1 MRRSDFMSA
10 KTNKVWLISVSLIV
24 FAVIVLNNLVLGDW
38 GDLTGGFGN
47 LIKFWNT
54 ELWPPKWSLIFEA
67 QSEPPNCKVDIGFFC
82 SKAYTGMLETL
93 KMAFVATI
101 LGFIGAI
108 LLSSF
113 AAKNLVP
120 KSVFIPTRLFLSF
133 TRSLPSIIWAIV
145 FVIVVGIGPLAGVL
159 AMVLYTIGYLGK
171 LQYEEIEGINREPLE
186 AARAMGLNH
195 SETVSKV
202 VLPES
207 GNTFLSQLLFM
218 FEYNVRHGTVLGL
231 VGAGGIGLHIDRAM
245 ELDQYNHVMTYLIV
259 IFIVIVII
267 DFLSL
272 FIRSFVTDES
282 EIGNSSFLSVFLPA
296 NISQKIHDGKKENT
310 EES

>member
-1 MRRSDFMSA
+1 MSV
-10 KTNKVWLISVSLIV
+10 KVNKVWLISLTLLFLSLI
-24 FAVIVLNNLVLGDW
+24 ILNNLVRGDW
-38 GDLTGGFGN
+38 GDLTGGFAN
-47 LIKFWNT
+47 LLKFWNT
-54 ELWPPKWSLIFEA
+54 ELWPPEWSLIFDA
-67 QSEPPNCKVDIGFFC
+67 QSEPPNCNVEIGFFC

-101 LGFIGAI
+101 FGCIGAI
-108 LLSSF
+108 TLSSF

-120 KSVFIPTRLFLSF
+120 NYVLVPTRLFMSM
-133 TRSLPSIIWAIV
+133 TRSLPSIIWAII

-159 AMVLYTIGYLGK
+159 AMVIYTIGYLGK

-195 SETVSKV
+195 SEIVSKV

-245 ELDQYNHVMTYLIV
+245 ELNLYNHVMTYLIV
-259 IFIVIVII
+259 IFIVIVVI

-282 EIGNSSFLSVFLPA
+282 EVGSPSFLTVLLPA
-296 NISQKIHDGKKENT
+296 SLSQRLFNQKQSED
-310 EES
+310 

>member
-1 MRRSDFMSA
+1 MST
-10 KTNKVWLISVSLIV
+10 KINKVSVIAFSL
-24 FAVIVLNNLVLGDW
+24 VILAFIILNNLVRGDW
-38 GDLTGGFGN
+38 GDLTGGFSN

-54 ELWPPKWSLIFEA
+54 ELWPPEWGLIFEA
-67 QSEPPNCKVDIGFFC
+67 QSEPPKCNVNIEFFC

-101 LGFIGAI
+101 FGFIGAI
-108 LLSSF
+108 SLSSF

-120 KSVFIPTRLFLSF
+120 KSVLVPTRLLLSF
-133 TRSLPSIIWAIV
+133 TRCLPSIIWAIV
-145 FVIVVGIGPLAGVL
+145 FVIIVGIGPLAGVL
-159 AMVLYTIGYLGK
+159 AMTLYTIGYLGK
-171 LQYEEIEGINREPLE
+171 FQYEEIEGINREPLE
-186 AARAMGLNH
+186 AARAMGLRH
-195 SETVSKV
+195 SEIVTKV
-202 VLPES
+202 VIPES
-207 GNTFLSQLLFM
+207 GNTFLSQILFM

-245 ELDQYNHVMTYLIV
+245 ELDLYNHVMTYLIV

-282 EIGNSSFLSVFLPA
+282 ELGESSILTVLLPA
-296 NISQKIHDGKKENT
+296 SLAQKLHKSKKN
-310 EES
+310 

>member
-1 MRRSDFMSA
+1 MS
-10 KTNKVWLISVSLIV
+10 KKINKVSVISFSL
-24 FAVIVLNNLVLGDW
+24 VILAFIILNNLVRGDW

-47 LIKFWNT
+47 LVKFWNT
-54 ELWPPKWSLIFEA
+54 ELWPPQWALIFEA
-67 QSEPPNCKVDIGFFC
+67 QSEPPKCNVNIEFFC

-101 LGFIGAI
+101 FGFIGAI
-108 LLSSF
+108 SLSSF

-120 KSVFIPTRLFLSF
+120 KSVLVPTRLILSI
-133 TRSLPSIIWAIV
+133 TRCLPSIIWAIV

-159 AMVLYTIGYLGK
+159 AMTLYTIGYLGK
-171 LQYEEIEGINREPLE
+171 FQYEEIEGINREPLE
-186 AARAMGLNH
+186 AARAMGLSH
-195 SETVSKV
+195 SEIVSKV
-202 VLPES
+202 VIPES
-207 GNTFLSQLLFM
+207 SNTFLSQILFM

-245 ELDQYNHVMTYLIV
+245 ELDLYNHVMTYLIV
-259 IFIVIVII
+259 IFVVIVVI

-282 EIGNSSFLSVFLPA
+282 ELGESSIFTVLLPA
-296 NISQKIHDGKKENT
+296 SLAQKFHQRNKE
-310 EES
+310 S

>member
-1 MRRSDFMSA
+1 MST
-10 KTNKVWLISVSLIV
+10 KINKVSVISFSL
-24 FAVIVLNNLVLGDW
+24 VILAFIILNNLVRGDW
-38 GDLTGGFGN
+38 GDLTGGFSN
-47 LIKFWNT
+47 LVKFWNT
-54 ELWPPKWSLIFEA
+54 ELWPPEWALIFEA
-67 QSEPPNCKVDIGFFC
+67 QSEPPKCNVNIEFFC

-101 LGFIGAI
+101 FGFIGAI
-108 LLSSF
+108 ALSSF

-120 KSVFIPTRLFLSF
+120 KSVLVPTRLVLSF
-133 TRSLPSIIWAIV
+133 TRCLPSIIWAIV

-159 AMVLYTIGYLGK
+159 AMTLYTIGYLGK

-186 AARAMGLNH
+186 AARAMGLGH
-195 SETVSKV
+195 SEIVSKV
-202 VLPES
+202 VIPES
-207 GNTFLSQLLFM
+207 SNTFLSQILFM

-245 ELDQYNHVMTYLIV
+245 ELDLYNHVMTYLIV
-259 IFIVIVII
+259 IFVVIVII

-282 EIGNSSFLSVFLPA
+282 ELGESSIFTVLLPA
-296 NISQKIHDGKKENT
+296 SLAQKFHQRNKK
-310 EES
+310 S

>member
-1 MRRSDFMSA
+1 MSG
-10 KTNKVWLISVSLIV
+10 KINKVWLISFGLLITAIV
-24 FAVIVLNNLVLGDW
+24 VLNNLVRGDW
-38 GDLTGGFGN
+38 GDLTGGFAN
-47 LIKFWNT
+47 LVKFWNT
-54 ELWPPKWSLIFEA
+54 ELWPPRWSLIFEA
-67 QSEPPNCKVDIGFFC
+67 QSEPPNCRVEIGFFC

-101 LGFIGAI
+101 FGFIGAI
-108 LLSSF
+108 ALSPF

-120 KSVFIPTRLFLSF
+120 NYILVPTRLFLAL
-133 TRSLPSIIWAIV
+133 TRSLPSIIWAII

-159 AMVLYTIGYLGK
+159 AMILYTIGYIGK

-186 AARAMGLNH
+186 AARAMGLRHN
-195 SETVSKV
+195 EIVSKV
-202 VLPES
+202 VIPES

-245 ELDQYNHVMTYLIV
+245 ELGNYNDVMSYLIV
-259 IFIVIVII
+259 IFVVIIMI

-272 FIRSFVTDES
+272 FVRSFVTDEA
-282 EIGNSSFLSVFLPA
+282 ELGNKSLISILLPA
-296 NISQKIHDGKKENT
+296 SITQRNKKQ
-310 EES
+310 

>member
-1 MRRSDFMSA
+1 MSV
-10 KTNKVWLISVSLIV
+10 KVNKVWLISLTLLFLSLI
-24 FAVIVLNNLVLGDW
+24 ILNNLVRGDW
-38 GDLTGGFGN
+38 GDITGGFAN
-47 LIKFWNT
+47 LLKFWNT
-54 ELWPPKWSLIFEA
+54 ELWPPEWSLIFDA
-67 QSEPPNCKVDIGFFC
+67 QSEPPNCNVEIGFFC

-101 LGFIGAI
+101 FGFIGAI
-108 LLSSF
+108 TLSSF

-120 KSVFIPTRLFLSF
+120 NYVLVPTRLFMSM
-133 TRSLPSIIWAIV
+133 TRSLPSIIWAII

-159 AMVLYTIGYLGK
+159 AMVIYTIGYLGK

-195 SETVSKV
+195 SEIVSKV

-245 ELDQYNHVMTYLIV
+245 ELNLYNHVMTYLIV
-259 IFIVIVII
+259 IFIVIVVI

-282 EIGNSSFLSVFLPA
+282 EVGSPSFLTVLLPA
-296 NISQKIHDGKKENT
+296 SLLQRLFSQKQSED
-310 EES
+310 

>member
-1 MRRSDFMSA
+1 MSI
-10 KTNKVWLISVSLIV
+10 KINKVSVIAFSLVI
-24 FAVIVLNNLVLGDW
+24 FAVIVLNNLVRGDW
-38 GDLTGGFGN
+38 GDLTGGFAN
-47 LIKFWNT
+47 LVKFWNT
-54 ELWPPKWSLIFEA
+54 ELWPPEWALIFEA
-67 QSEPPNCKVDIGFFC
+67 QAEPPKCNVEIEFFC

-101 LGFIGAI
+101 FGFIGAI
-108 LLSSF
+108 VLSSF

-120 KSVFIPTRLFLSF
+120 KSVLVPTRLVLSF

-159 AMVLYTIGYLGK
+159 AMTIYTVGYLGK

-186 AARAMGLNH
+186 AARAMGLSH
-195 SETVSKV
+195 SEIVSKV
-202 VLPES
+202 VIPES
-207 GNTFLSQLLFM
+207 SNTFLSQLLFM

-245 ELDQYNHVMTYLIV
+245 ELDLYNHVMTYLIV
-259 IFIVIVII
+259 IFVVIVII

-282 EIGNSSFLSVFLPA
+282 ELGDSSIFTVLLPA
-296 NISQKIHDGKKENT
+296 SLAQKFHQRNEK
-310 EES
+310 S

>member
-1 MRRSDFMSA
+1 MST
-10 KTNKVWLISVSLIV
+10 KLNKVSVISFSL
-24 FAVIVLNNLVLGDW
+24 VILAFIILNNLVRGDW

-47 LIKFWNT
+47 LVKFWNT
-54 ELWPPKWSLIFEA
+54 ELWPPEWALIFEA
-67 QSEPPNCKVDIGFFC
+67 QSEPPKCNVKIEFFC

-101 LGFIGAI
+101 FGFIGAI
-108 LLSSF
+108 ALSSF

-120 KSVFIPTRLFLSF
+120 KSVLVPTRLILSF
-133 TRSLPSIIWAIV
+133 TRCLPSIIWAIV
-145 FVIVVGIGPLAGVL
+145 FVIIVGIGPLAGVL
-159 AMVLYTIGYLGK
+159 AMTIYTIGYLGK

-186 AARAMGLNH
+186 AARAMGLSH
-195 SETVSKV
+195 SEIVSKV
-202 VLPES
+202 VIPES
-207 GNTFLSQLLFM
+207 SNTFLSQILFM

-245 ELDQYNHVMTYLIV
+245 ELDLYNHVMTYLIV
-259 IFIVIVII
+259 IFVVIVII

-282 EIGNSSFLSVFLPA
+282 ELGESSIFTVLLPA
-296 NISQKIHDGKKENT
+296 SLAQKFHQRNKKI
-310 EES
+310 

>member
-1 MRRSDFMSA
+1 MST
-10 KTNKVWLISVSLIV
+10 KINKVSVISFSL
-24 FAVIVLNNLVLGDW
+24 VILAFIILNNLVRGDW

-47 LIKFWNT
+47 LVKFWNT
-54 ELWPPKWSLIFEA
+54 ELWPPEWALIFEA
-67 QSEPPNCKVDIGFFC
+67 QSEPPKCNVNIEFFC

-101 LGFIGAI
+101 FGFIGAI
-108 LLSSF
+108 ALSSF

-120 KSVFIPTRLFLSF
+120 KSVLVPTRLILSF
-133 TRSLPSIIWAIV
+133 TRCLPSIIWAIV
-145 FVIVVGIGPLAGVL
+145 FVIIVGIGPLAGVL
-159 AMVLYTIGYLGK
+159 AMTIYTIGYLGK

-186 AARAMGLNH
+186 AARAMGLSH
-195 SETVSKV
+195 SEIVSKV
-202 VLPES
+202 VIPES
-207 GNTFLSQLLFM
+207 SNTFLSQILFM

-245 ELDQYNHVMTYLIV
+245 ELDLYNHVMTYLIV
-259 IFIVIVII
+259 IFVVIVII

-282 EIGNSSFLSVFLPA
+282 ELGESSIFTVLLPA
-296 NISQKIHDGKKENT
+296 SLAQKFHQRNKKI
-310 EES
+310 

>member
-1 MRRSDFMSA
+1 MSV
-10 KTNKVWLISVSLIV
+10 KVNKVWLISLTLLFLSLI
-24 FAVIVLNNLVLGDW
+24 ILNNLVRGDW
-38 GDLTGGFGN
+38 GDITGGFAN
-47 LIKFWNT
+47 LLKFWNT
-54 ELWPPKWSLIFEA
+54 ELWPPEWSLIFDA
-67 QSEPPNCKVDIGFFC
+67 QSEPPNCNVEIGFFC

-101 LGFIGAI
+101 FGFIGAI
-108 LLSSF
+108 TLSSF

-120 KSVFIPTRLFLSF
+120 NYVLVPTRLFMSM
-133 TRSLPSIIWAIV
+133 TRSLPSIIWAII

-159 AMVLYTIGYLGK
+159 AMVIYTIGYLGK

-195 SETVSKV
+195 SEIVSKV

-245 ELDQYNHVMTYLIV
+245 ELNLYNHVMTYLIV
-259 IFIVIVII
+259 IFIVIVVI

-282 EIGNSSFLSVFLPA
+282 EVGSPSFLTVLLPA
-296 NISQKIHDGKKENT
+296 SLSQRLFNQKQSED
-310 EES
+310 

>member
-1 MRRSDFMSA
+1 MSG
-10 KTNKVWLISVSLIV
+10 KINKVWLISFGLLITAIV
-24 FAVIVLNNLVLGDW
+24 VLNNLVRGDW
-38 GDLTGGFGN
+38 GDLTGGFAN
-47 LIKFWNT
+47 LVKFWNT
-54 ELWPPKWSLIFEA
+54 ELWPPRWSLIFEA
-67 QSEPPNCKVDIGFFC
+67 QSEPPNCRVEIGFFC

-101 LGFIGAI
+101 FGFIGAI
-108 LLSSF
+108 ALSPF

-120 KSVFIPTRLFLSF
+120 NYILVPTRLFLAL
-133 TRSLPSIIWAIV
+133 TRSLPSIIWAII

-159 AMVLYTIGYLGK
+159 AMILYTIGYIGK

-186 AARAMGLNH
+186 AARAMGLRHN
-195 SETVSKV
+195 EIVSKV
-202 VLPES
+202 VIPES

-245 ELDQYNHVMTYLIV
+245 ELGNYNDVMSYLIV
-259 IFIVIVII
+259 IFVVIIMI

-272 FIRSFVTDES
+272 FVRSFVTDEAELGS
-282 EIGNSSFLSVFLPA
+282 KSLISILLPA
-296 NISQKIHDGKKENT
+296 IITQRNKKQ
-310 EES
+310 

>member
-1 MRRSDFMSA
+1 MTT
-10 KTNKVWLISVSLIV
+10 KINKVSVIAFSL
-24 FAVIVLNNLVLGDW
+24 VILAFIILNNLVRGDW
-38 GDLTGGFGN
+38 GDLTGGFSN
-47 LIKFWNT
+47 LVKFWNT
-54 ELWPPKWSLIFEA
+54 ELWPPEWGLIFEA
-67 QSEPPNCKVDIGFFC
+67 QSEPPKCNVNIEFFC

-108 LLSSF
+108 SLSSF

-120 KSVFIPTRLFLSF
+120 KSVLVPTRLLLSF
-133 TRSLPSIIWAIV
+133 TRCLPSIIWAIV
-145 FVIVVGIGPLAGVL
+145 FVIIVGIGPLAGVL
-159 AMVLYTIGYLGK
+159 AMTLYTIGYLGK
-171 LQYEEIEGINREPLE
+171 FQYEEIEGINREPLE
-186 AARAMGLNH
+186 AARAMGLRH
-195 SETVSKV
+195 SEIVTKV
-202 VLPES
+202 VIPES
-207 GNTFLSQLLFM
+207 GNTFLSQILFM

-245 ELDQYNHVMTYLIV
+245 ELDLYNHVMTYLIV

-282 EIGNSSFLSVFLPA
+282 ELGESSIFTVLLPA
-296 NISQKIHDGKKENT
+296 SLAQKLHKSKK
-310 EES
+310 S

>member
-1 MRRSDFMSA
+1 MSGRL
-10 KTNKVWLISVSLIV
+10 NKVWLISFGLLVTALV
-24 FAVIVLNNLVLGDW
+24 VLNNLVRGDW
-38 GDLTGGFGN
+38 GDLTGGFAN

-54 ELWPPKWSLIFEA
+54 ELWPPRWSLIFEA
-67 QSEPPNCKVDIGFFC
+67 QSEPPNCRVEIGFFC

-101 LGFIGAI
+101 FGFIGAI
-108 LLSSF
+108 TLSPF

-120 KSVFIPTRLFLSF
+120 SYVLVPTRIFLAL
-133 TRSLPSIIWAIV
+133 TRSLPSIIWAII

-159 AMVLYTIGYLGK
+159 AMILYTIGYIGK

-186 AARAMGLNH
+186 AARAMGLRH
-195 SETVSKV
+195 SEIVSKV
-202 VLPES
+202 VIPES

-245 ELDQYNHVMTYLIV
+245 ELGNYNDVMSYLIV
-259 IFIVIVII
+259 IYVVIVII

-272 FIRSFVTDES
+272 FIRSFVTDEA
-282 EIGNSSFLSVFLPA
+282 EIGSKSLISTLLPA
-296 NISQKIHDGKKENT
+296 SITQRWRKQDD
-310 EES
+310 

>member
-1 MRRSDFMSA
+1 MST
-10 KTNKVWLISVSLIV
+10 KINKVSVISFSL
-24 FAVIVLNNLVLGDW
+24 VILAFIILNNLVRGDW
-38 GDLTGGFGN
+38 GDLTGGFSN

-54 ELWPPKWSLIFEA
+54 ELWPPEWGLIFEA
-67 QSEPPNCKVDIGFFC
+67 QSEPPKCNVNIEFFC

-108 LLSSF
+108 SLSSF

-120 KSVFIPTRLFLSF
+120 KSVLVPTRLLLSF
-133 TRSLPSIIWAIV
+133 TRCLPSIIWAIV
-145 FVIVVGIGPLAGVL
+145 FVIIVGIGPLAGVL
-159 AMVLYTIGYLGK
+159 AMTLYTIGYLGK
-171 LQYEEIEGINREPLE
+171 FQYEEIEGINREPLE
-186 AARAMGLNH
+186 AARAMGLRH
-195 SETVSKV
+195 SEIVTKV
-202 VLPES
+202 VIPES
-207 GNTFLSQLLFM
+207 GNTFLSQILFM

-245 ELDQYNHVMTYLIV
+245 ELDLYNHVMTYLIV

-282 EIGNSSFLSVFLPA
+282 ELGESSIFTVLLPA
-296 NISQKIHDGKKENT
+296 SLAQKLHKSKK
-310 EES
+310 S

>member
-1 MRRSDFMSA
+1 MST
-10 KTNKVWLISVSLIV
+10 KINKVSVIAFSL
-24 FAVIVLNNLVLGDW
+24 VILAFIILNNLVRGDW
-38 GDLTGGFGN
+38 GDLTGGFSN

-54 ELWPPKWSLIFEA
+54 ELWPPEWGLIFEA
-67 QSEPPNCKVDIGFFC
+67 QSEPPKCNVNIEFFC

-108 LLSSF
+108 SLSSF

-120 KSVFIPTRLFLSF
+120 KSVLVPTRLLLSF
-133 TRSLPSIIWAIV
+133 TRCLPSIIWAIV
-145 FVIVVGIGPLAGVL
+145 FVIIVGIGPLAGVL
-159 AMVLYTIGYLGK
+159 AMTLYTIGYLGK
-171 LQYEEIEGINREPLE
+171 FQYEEIEGINREPLE
-186 AARAMGLNH
+186 AARAMGLRH
-195 SETVSKV
+195 SEIVTKV
-202 VLPES
+202 VIPES
-207 GNTFLSQLLFM
+207 GNTFLSQILFM

-245 ELDQYNHVMTYLIV
+245 ELDLYNHVMTYLIV

-282 EIGNSSFLSVFLPA
+282 ELGESSIFTVLLPA
-296 NISQKIHDGKKENT
+296 SLAQKLHKSKK
-310 EES
+310 S

>member
-1 MRRSDFMSA
+1 MSI
-10 KTNKVWLISVSLIV
+10 KINKVSVIAFSLVI
-24 FAVIVLNNLVLGDW
+24 FAVIVLNNLVRGDW
-38 GDLTGGFGN
+38 GDLTGGFAN
-47 LIKFWNT
+47 LVKFWNT
-54 ELWPPKWSLIFEA
+54 ELWPPEWALIFEA
-67 QSEPPNCKVDIGFFC
+67 QAEPPKCNVDIEFFC

-101 LGFIGAI
+101 FGFIGAI

-120 KSVFIPTRLFLSF
+120 KSVLVPTRLVLSF

-159 AMVLYTIGYLGK
+159 AMTIYTVGYLGK

-186 AARAMGLNH
+186 AARAMGLSH
-195 SETVSKV
+195 GEIVSKV
-202 VLPES
+202 VIPES
-207 GNTFLSQLLFM
+207 SNTFLSQLLFM

-245 ELDQYNHVMTYLIV
+245 ELDLYNHVMTYLIV
-259 IFIVIVII
+259 IFVVIVII

-282 EIGNSSFLSVFLPA
+282 ELGDSSIFTVLLPA
-296 NISQKIHDGKKENT
+296 SLAQKFHQRNEK
-310 EES
+310 S

>member
-1 MRRSDFMSA
+1 MS
-10 KTNKVWLISVSLIV
+10 KKINKVSVISFSL
-24 FAVIVLNNLVLGDW
+24 VILAFIILNNLVRGDW

-47 LIKFWNT
+47 LVKFWNT
-54 ELWPPKWSLIFEA
+54 ELWPPQWALIFEA
-67 QSEPPNCKVDIGFFC
+67 QSEPPKCNVKIEFFC

-101 LGFIGAI
+101 FGFIGAI
-108 LLSSF
+108 ALSSF

-120 KSVFIPTRLFLSF
+120 KSVLVPTRLVLSF
-133 TRSLPSIIWAIV
+133 TRCLPSIIWAIV

-159 AMVLYTIGYLGK
+159 AMTLYTIGYLGK
-171 LQYEEIEGINREPLE
+171 FQYEEIEGINREPLE
-186 AARAMGLNH
+186 AARAMGLSH
-195 SETVSKV
+195 SEIVSKV
-202 VLPES
+202 VIPES
-207 GNTFLSQLLFM
+207 SNTFLSQILFM

-245 ELDQYNHVMTYLIV
+245 ELDLYNHVMTYLIV
-259 IFIVIVII
+259 IFVVIVII

-282 EIGNSSFLSVFLPA
+282 ELGESSIFTVLLPA
-296 NISQKIHDGKKENT
+296 SLAQKFHQRNKE
-310 EES
+310 S

>member
-1 MRRSDFMSA
+1 MSG
-10 KTNKVWLISVSLIV
+10 KINKVWLISFGLLITAIV
-24 FAVIVLNNLVLGDW
+24 VLNNLVRGDW
-38 GDLTGGFGN
+38 GDLTGGFAN
-47 LIKFWNT
+47 LVKFWNT
-54 ELWPPKWSLIFEA
+54 ELWPPRWSLIFEA
-67 QSEPPNCKVDIGFFC
+67 QSEPPNCRVGIGFFC

-101 LGFIGAI
+101 FGFIGAI
-108 LLSSF
+108 ALSPF

-120 KSVFIPTRLFLSF
+120 NYILVPTRLFLAL
-133 TRSLPSIIWAIV
+133 TRSLPSIIWAII

-159 AMVLYTIGYLGK
+159 AMIVYTIGYIGK

-186 AARAMGLNH
+186 AARAMGLRHN
-195 SETVSKV
+195 EIVSKV
-202 VLPES
+202 VIPES

-245 ELDQYNHVMTYLIV
+245 ELGNYNDVMSYLIV
-259 IFIVIVII
+259 IFVVIIMI

-272 FIRSFVTDES
+272 FVRSFVTDEAELGS
-282 EIGNSSFLSVFLPA
+282 KSLISVLLPA
-296 NISQKIHDGKKENT
+296 SITQRNKKQ
-310 EES
+310 

>member
-1 MRRSDFMSA
+1 MSS
-10 KTNKVWLISVSLIV
+10 KINKVWLISFGLLITAIV
-24 FAVIVLNNLVLGDW
+24 VLNNLVRGDW
-38 GDLTGGFGN
+38 GDLTGGFAN
-47 LIKFWNT
+47 LVKFWNT
-54 ELWPPKWSLIFEA
+54 ELWPPRWSLIFEA
-67 QSEPPNCKVDIGFFC
+67 QSEPPNCRVEIGFFC

-101 LGFIGAI
+101 FGFIGAI
-108 LLSSF
+108 ALSSF

-120 KSVFIPTRLFLSF
+120 NYILVPTRLFLAL
-133 TRSLPSIIWAIV
+133 TRSLPSIIWAII

-159 AMVLYTIGYLGK
+159 AMILYTIGYIGK

-186 AARAMGLNH
+186 AARAMGLRHN
-195 SETVSKV
+195 EIVSKV
-202 VLPES
+202 VIPES

-245 ELDQYNHVMTYLIV
+245 ELGNYNDVMSYLIV
-259 IFIVIVII
+259 IFVVIIMI

-272 FIRSFVTDES
+272 FVRSFVTDEAELGS
-282 EIGNSSFLSVFLPA
+282 KSLISILLPA
-296 NISQKIHDGKKENT
+296 SITQRNKKQ
-310 EES
+310 

>member
-1 MRRSDFMSA
+1 MST
-10 KTNKVWLISVSLIV
+10 KINKVSVISFTL
-24 FAVIVLNNLVLGDW
+24 VILAFIILNNLARGDW
-38 GDLTGGFGN
+38 GDLTGGFSN
-47 LIKFWNT
+47 LVKFWNT
-54 ELWPPKWSLIFEA
+54 ELWPPEWALIFEA
-67 QSEPPNCKVDIGFFC
+67 QSEPPKCNVEIEFFC

-101 LGFIGAI
+101 FGFIGAI
-108 LLSSF
+108 ALSSF

-120 KSVFIPTRLFLSF
+120 KSVLVPTRLILSF
-133 TRSLPSIIWAIV
+133 TRCLPSIIWAIV

-159 AMVLYTIGYLGK
+159 AMTLYTIGYLGK

-186 AARAMGLNH
+186 AARAMGLSH
-195 SETVSKV
+195 SEIVSKV
-202 VLPES
+202 VIPES
-207 GNTFLSQLLFM
+207 SNTFLSQILFM

-245 ELDQYNHVMTYLIV
+245 ELDLYNHVMTYLIV
-259 IFIVIVII
+259 IFVVIVII

-282 EIGNSSFLSVFLPA
+282 ELGESSIFTVLLPA
-296 NISQKIHDGKKENT
+296 SLAQKFHQRDKNSKR
-310 EES
+310 

>member
-1 MRRSDFMSA
+1 MSG
-10 KTNKVWLISVSLIV
+10 KINKVWLISFGLLITAIV
-24 FAVIVLNNLVLGDW
+24 VLNNLVRGDW
-38 GDLTGGFGN
+38 GDLTGGFAN
-47 LIKFWNT
+47 LVKFWNT
-54 ELWPPKWSLIFEA
+54 ELWPPRWSLIFEA
-67 QSEPPNCKVDIGFFC
+67 QSEPPNCRVEIGFFC

-101 LGFIGAI
+101 FGFIGAI
-108 LLSSF
+108 ALSPF

-120 KSVFIPTRLFLSF
+120 NYILVPTRLFLAL
-133 TRSLPSIIWAIV
+133 TRSLPSIIWAII

-159 AMVLYTIGYLGK
+159 AMILYTIGYIGK

-186 AARAMGLNH
+186 AARAMGLRHN
-195 SETVSKV
+195 EIVSKV
-202 VLPES
+202 VIPES

-245 ELDQYNHVMTYLIV
+245 ELGNYNDVMSYLIV
-259 IFIVIVII
+259 IFIVIIMI

-272 FIRSFVTDES
+272 FVRSFVTDEAELGS
-282 EIGNSSFLSVFLPA
+282 KSLISVLLPA
-296 NISQKIHDGKKENT
+296 SITQRNKKQ
-310 EES
+310 

>member
-1 MRRSDFMSA
+1 MSG
-10 KTNKVWLISVSLIV
+10 KINKVWLISFGLLITAIV
-24 FAVIVLNNLVLGDW
+24 VLNNLVRGDW
-38 GDLTGGFGN
+38 GDLTGGFAN
-47 LIKFWNT
+47 LVNFWNT
-54 ELWPPKWSLIFEA
+54 ELWPPRWSLIFEA
-67 QSEPPNCKVDIGFFC
+67 QSEPPNCRVEIGFFC

-101 LGFIGAI
+101 FGFIGAI
-108 LLSSF
+108 ALSPF

-120 KSVFIPTRLFLSF
+120 NYILVPTRLFLAL
-133 TRSLPSIIWAIV
+133 TRSLPSIIWAII

-159 AMVLYTIGYLGK
+159 AMILYTIGYIGK

-186 AARAMGLNH
+186 AARAMGLRHN
-195 SETVSKV
+195 EIVSKV
-202 VLPES
+202 VIPES

-245 ELDQYNHVMTYLIV
+245 ELGNYNDVMSYLIV
-259 IFIVIVII
+259 IFVVIIMI

-272 FIRSFVTDES
+272 FVRSFVTDEAELGS
-282 EIGNSSFLSVFLPA
+282 KSLISILLPA
-296 NISQKIHDGKKENT
+296 SITQRNKKQ
-310 EES
+310 

>member
-1 MRRSDFMSA
+1 MSG
-10 KTNKVWLISVSLIV
+10 KINKVWLISFGLLITAIV
-24 FAVIVLNNLVLGDW
+24 VLNNLVRGDW
-38 GDLTGGFGN
+38 GDLTGGFAN
-47 LIKFWNT
+47 LVKFWNT
-54 ELWPPKWSLIFEA
+54 ELWPPRWSLIFEA
-67 QSEPPNCKVDIGFFC
+67 QSEPPNCRVEIGFFC

-101 LGFIGAI
+101 FGFIGAI
-108 LLSSF
+108 ALSPF

-120 KSVFIPTRLFLSF
+120 NYILVPTRLFLAL
-133 TRSLPSIIWAIV
+133 TRSLPSIIWAII

-159 AMVLYTIGYLGK
+159 AMILYTIGYIGK

-186 AARAMGLNH
+186 AARAMGLRHN
-195 SETVSKV
+195 EIVSKV
-202 VLPES
+202 VIPES

-245 ELDQYNHVMTYLIV
+245 ELGNYNDVMSYLIV
-259 IFIVIVII
+259 IFVVIIMI

-272 FIRSFVTDES
+272 FVRSFVTDEA
-282 EIGNSSFLSVFLPA
+282 EIGSKSLISILLPA
-296 NISQKIHDGKKENT
+296 SITQRNKKQ
-310 EES
+310 

>member
-1 MRRSDFMSA
+1 MSV
-10 KTNKVWLISVSLIV
+10 KVNKVWLISLTLLFLSLI
-24 FAVIVLNNLVLGDW
+24 ILNNLVRGDW
-38 GDLTGGFGN
+38 GDITGGFAN
-47 LIKFWNT
+47 LLKFWNT
-54 ELWPPKWSLIFEA
+54 ELWPPEWSLIFDA
-67 QSEPPNCKVDIGFFC
+67 QSEPPNCNVEIGFFC

-101 LGFIGAI
+101 FGFIGAI
-108 LLSSF
+108 TLSSF

-120 KSVFIPTRLFLSF
+120 NYVLVPTRLFMSM
-133 TRSLPSIIWAIV
+133 TRSLPSIIWAII

-159 AMVLYTIGYLGK
+159 AMVIYTIGYLGK

-195 SETVSKV
+195 SEIVSKV

-245 ELDQYNHVMTYLIV
+245 ELNLYNHVMTYLIV
-259 IFIVIVII
+259 IFIVIVVI

-282 EIGNSSFLSVFLPA
+282 EVGSPSFLTVLLPA
-296 NISQKIHDGKKENT
+296 SLSQRLFSQKQSED
-310 EES
+310 

>member
-1 MRRSDFMSA
+1 MST
-10 KTNKVWLISVSLIV
+10 KINKVSVISFSL
-24 FAVIVLNNLVLGDW
+24 VILAFIILNNLVRGDW
-38 GDLTGGFGN
+38 GELTGGFGN
-47 LIKFWNT
+47 LVKFWNT
-54 ELWPPKWSLIFEA
+54 ELWPPEWALIFEA
-67 QSEPPNCKVDIGFFC
+67 QAEPPKCNVNIEFFC

-101 LGFIGAI
+101 FGFIGAI
-108 LLSSF
+108 SLSSF

-120 KSVFIPTRLFLSF
+120 KSVLVPTRLVLSF
-133 TRSLPSIIWAIV
+133 TRCLPSIIWAIV

-159 AMVLYTIGYLGK
+159 AMTLYTIGYLGK

-186 AARAMGLNH
+186 AARAMGLGH
-195 SETVSKV
+195 SEIVSKV
-202 VLPES
+202 VIPES
-207 GNTFLSQLLFM
+207 SNTFLSQILFM

-245 ELDQYNHVMTYLIV
+245 ELDLYNHVMTYLIV
-259 IFIVIVII
+259 IFVVIVII

-282 EIGNSSFLSVFLPA
+282 ELGESSIFTVLLPA
-296 NISQKIHDGKKENT
+296 SLAQKFHQRNKKN
-310 EES
+310 

>member
-1 MRRSDFMSA
+1 MST
-10 KTNKVWLISVSLIV
+10 KINKVSVISFSL
-24 FAVIVLNNLVLGDW
+24 VILAFIILNNLVRGDW
-38 GDLTGGFGN
+38 GDLTGGFSN
-47 LIKFWNT
+47 LVKFWNT
-54 ELWPPKWSLIFEA
+54 ELWPPEWGLIFEA
-67 QSEPPNCKVDIGFFC
+67 QSEPPKCNVNIEFFC

-108 LLSSF
+108 SLSSF

-120 KSVFIPTRLFLSF
+120 KSVLVPTRLLLSF
-133 TRSLPSIIWAIV
+133 TRCLPSIIWAIV
-145 FVIVVGIGPLAGVL
+145 FVIIVGIGPLAGVL
-159 AMVLYTIGYLGK
+159 AMTLYTIGYLGK
-171 LQYEEIEGINREPLE
+171 FQYEEIEGINREPLE
-186 AARAMGLNH
+186 AARAMGLRH
-195 SETVSKV
+195 SEIVTKV
-202 VLPES
+202 VIPES
-207 GNTFLSQLLFM
+207 GNTFLSQILFM

-245 ELDQYNHVMTYLIV
+245 ELDLYNHVMTYLIV

-282 EIGNSSFLSVFLPA
+282 ELGESSIFTVLLPA
-296 NISQKIHDGKKENT
+296 SLAQKLHKSKK
-310 EES
+310 S

>member
-1 MRRSDFMSA
+1 MS
-10 KTNKVWLISVSLIV
+10 KKINKVSVISFSL
-24 FAVIVLNNLVLGDW
+24 VILAFIILNNLVRGDW

-47 LIKFWNT
+47 LVKFWNT
-54 ELWPPKWSLIFEA
+54 ELWPPQWALIFEA
-67 QSEPPNCKVDIGFFC
+67 QSEPPKCNVNIEFFC

-101 LGFIGAI
+101 FGFIGAI
-108 LLSSF
+108 SLSSF

-120 KSVFIPTRLFLSF
+120 KSVLVPTRLVLSF
-133 TRSLPSIIWAIV
+133 TRCLPSIIWAIV

-159 AMVLYTIGYLGK
+159 AMTLYTIGYLGK
-171 LQYEEIEGINREPLE
+171 FQYEEIEGINREPLE
-186 AARAMGLNH
+186 AARAMGLSH
-195 SETVSKV
+195 SEIVSKV
-202 VLPES
+202 VIPES
-207 GNTFLSQLLFM
+207 SNTFLSQILFM

-245 ELDQYNHVMTYLIV
+245 ELDLYNHVMTYLIV
-259 IFIVIVII
+259 IFVVIVII

-282 EIGNSSFLSVFLPA
+282 ELGESSIFTVLLPA
-296 NISQKIHDGKKENT
+296 SLAQKFHQRNKE
-310 EES
+310 S

>member
-1 MRRSDFMSA
+1 MSGRI
-10 KTNKVWLISVSLIV
+10 NKVWLISFGLLITAIV
-24 FAVIVLNNLVLGDW
+24 VLNNLVRGDW
-38 GDLTGGFGN
+38 GDLTGGFAN
-47 LIKFWNT
+47 LVKFWNT
-54 ELWPPKWSLIFEA
+54 ELWPPRWSLIFEA
-67 QSEPPNCKVDIGFFC
+67 QSEPPNCRVEIGFFC

-101 LGFIGAI
+101 FGFIGAI
-108 LLSSF
+108 ALSPF

-120 KSVFIPTRLFLSF
+120 NYILVPTRLFLAL
-133 TRSLPSIIWAIV
+133 TRSLPSIIWAII

-159 AMVLYTIGYLGK
+159 AMILYTIGYIGK

-186 AARAMGLNH
+186 AARAMGLRHN
-195 SETVSKV
+195 EIVSKV
-202 VLPES
+202 VIPES

-245 ELDQYNHVMTYLIV
+245 ELGNYNDVMSYLIV
-259 IFIVIVII
+259 IFVVIIMI

-272 FIRSFVTDES
+272 FVRSFVTDEAELGS
-282 EIGNSSFLSVFLPA
+282 KSLISILLPA
-296 NISQKIHDGKKENT
+296 SITQRNKKQ
-310 EES
+310 

>member
-1 MRRSDFMSA
+1 MST
-10 KTNKVWLISVSLIV
+10 KINKVSVIAFSL
-24 FAVIVLNNLVLGDW
+24 VILAFIILNNLVRGDW
-38 GDLTGGFGN
+38 GDLTGGFSN

-54 ELWPPKWSLIFEA
+54 ELWPPEWGLIFEA
-67 QSEPPNCKVDIGFFC
+67 QSEPPKCNVNIEFFC

-101 LGFIGAI
+101 FGFIGAI
-108 LLSSF
+108 ALSSF

-120 KSVFIPTRLFLSF
+120 KSVLVPTRLILSF
-133 TRSLPSIIWAIV
+133 TRCLPSIIWAIV
-145 FVIVVGIGPLAGVL
+145 FVIIVGIGPLAGVL
-159 AMVLYTIGYLGK
+159 AMTLYTIGYLGK

-195 SETVSKV
+195 SEIVSKV
-202 VLPES
+202 VIPES
-207 GNTFLSQLLFM
+207 SNTFLSQILFM

-245 ELDQYNHVMTYLIV
+245 ELDLYNHVMTYLIV
-259 IFIVIVII
+259 IFVVIVII

-282 EIGNSSFLSVFLPA
+282 ELGESSIFTVLLPA
-296 NISQKIHDGKKENT
+296 SLAQKLHQRNKKGR
-310 EES
+310 